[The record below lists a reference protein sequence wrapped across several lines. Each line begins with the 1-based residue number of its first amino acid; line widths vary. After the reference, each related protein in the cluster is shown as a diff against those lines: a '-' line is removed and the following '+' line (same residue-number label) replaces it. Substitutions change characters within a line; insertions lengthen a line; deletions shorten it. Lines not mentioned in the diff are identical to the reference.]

1 VGVIWVDVVV
11 CVSILANSVEAWIE
25 DAIEIEFE
33 VGKQHGGTQGYRSVM
48 VSDGSFY
55 GTSCSA
61 VVAAALAAGSSVPA
75 AGLLLQY
82 RNDE

>member
-1 VGVIWVDVVV
+1 
-11 CVSILANSVEAWIE
+11 
-25 DAIEIEFE
+25 
-33 VGKQHGGTQGYRSVM
+33 M